1 MDRQIRFVLSL
12 SKDGHRTGLDPL
24 SQLHFG

>member
-1 MDRQIRFVLSL
+1 MDHQIRFVLSL
-12 SKDGHRTGLDPL
+12 SKDGHPAGLNPL